1 MLIVLQRN
9 ISVFKIIATIFLI
22 SEAYYG
28 AGKSEWQ
35 NINRRPNHEHI
46 FMKSNFSGNFSS
58 AKKKKLSRAPMT
70 WGWWHKKLVLSVKLR
85 DGVFQLKISRNE
97 RHEIRKT
104 TSWDTKDHIQPALTC
119 SKSAME
125 TPEKYVK
132 YVQSQ

>member
-22 SEAYYG
+22 SKAYYG

-58 AKKKKLSRAPMT
+58 AKKKKTLPCAYDMR
-70 WGWWHKKLVLSVKLR
+70 LV
-85 DGVFQLKISRNE
+85 
-97 RHEIRKT
+97 
-104 TSWDTKDHIQPALTC
+104 A
-119 SKSAME
+119 
-125 TPEKYVK
+125 
-132 YVQSQ
+132 